1 MLNILSAGGVSL
13 LITLVGTKFWIKF
26 LEKNAYGQFIRSDG
40 PTAHHVKRG
49 TPTMGGV
56 VLVFAVVM
64 GYFISHAIP
73 PRPFSASGL
82 LLLGLLVGLAIVG
95 FIDDWLK
102 ITHAQSLGLNPV
114 AKFSLQVTVGVVFA
128 FFALRFPDWQD
139 VTPASTYL
147 SFLRDVP
154 WLNLGVVGAIIWM
167 VFLISAFSNATNLT
181 DGADGLL
188 TGSAAMVFIA
198 YAVVNIWQISQYCT
212 PLEPSAFNCY
222 EVRNPGDLATI
233 AMALAGGLFGFLWW
247 NARPAKIFLGDTG
260 SLAIGG
266 AVAGLAIMTRTE
278 LLAVIIALLFVL
290 EATSVIIQVGFFKV
304 TKGKRLFKMAPLHH
318 HFEML
323 GWDEVTVVIRFWII
337 AGLAVMAG
345 MGLFYAEWMV
355 GSRV

>member
-1 MLNILSAGGVSL
+1 MLNYLISGGVSL
-13 LITLVGTKFWIKF
+13 LVTLIGTKFWIRF

-56 VLVFAVVM
+56 VLIVAVIA
-64 GYFISHAIP
+64 GYAASHLDPA
-73 PRPFSASGL
+73 RPITASGL
-82 LLLGLLVGLAIVG
+82 LLLGLLIALGLVG
-95 FIDDWLK
+95 FVDDWLK
-102 ITHAQSLGLNPV
+102 ISQAQSLGLNAQ
-114 AKFSLQVTVGVVFA
+114 AKFSLQVIVGVVFA
-128 FFALRFPDWQD
+128 YCALQFPDHRG
-139 VTPASTYL
+139 VEPASTYL

-154 WLNLGVVGAIIWM
+154 WLHLGVVGAIIWM
-167 VFLISAFSNATNLT
+167 VFLICGFSNAANLT

-198 YAVVNIWQISQYCT
+198 YFVVNFWQYQQYCGFLAT
-212 PLEPSAFNCY
+212 AGPRCY
-222 EVRNPGDLATI
+222 EVRNPGDLATV

-266 AVAGLAIMTRTE
+266 AVAGMAIMTRTE
-278 LLAVIIALLFVL
+278 LLGIVIALLFVL
-290 EATSVIIQVGFFKV
+290 EATSVIAQVGFFKA
-304 TKGKRLFKMAPLHH
+304 TKGRRLFKMAPLHH

-337 AGLAVMAG
+337 AGLSVMAG
-345 MGLFYAEWMV
+345 VGFFYAEWVV
-355 GSRV
+355 GS